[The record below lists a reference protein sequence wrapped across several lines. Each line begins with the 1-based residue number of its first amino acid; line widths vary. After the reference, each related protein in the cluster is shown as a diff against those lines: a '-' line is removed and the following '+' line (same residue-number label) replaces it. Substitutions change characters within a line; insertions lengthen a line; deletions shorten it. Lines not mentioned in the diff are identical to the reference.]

1 MLSLAMDFYNTELFF
16 SCLHVIHYFL
26 WLDFM
31 GCHTVRE
38 ARLTDV
44 DHFETV
50 CDKTT
55 KNLLFVTPTN
65 MHLIQPCSILTGE
78 SHSKLHSQ
86 F

>member
-1 MLSLAMDFYNTELFF
+1 
-16 SCLHVIHYFL
+16 
-26 WLDFM
+26 M
-31 GCHTVRE
+31 GCHTVHE
-38 ARLTDV
+38 ARLTEV

-50 CDKTT
+50 CDKTM

-65 MHLIQPCSILTGE
+65 KHLIQPCSILTGE